1 MSVTRTDEPT
11 AGASVGPQSETVDLG
26 QLILAVARRWKA
38 ILLVTALAAL
48 GALLFAVTAEPRY
61 RGETQ
66 VILESRE
73 TGFTRPIAATADET
87 SRVIDEQ
94 AVTSQVQVIRSR
106 DVAREAVRR
115 LDLVGNPEF
124 DPTVRPM
131 NPITRVRMMLGLGG
145 AGREEAAVERVLRAY
160 YERLLVYVVPRSRV
174 ITIEF
179 RSADPELAARAA
191 NVIAEVYLETLEAA
205 KIETARSAS
214 TWLSQNID
222 RLREQVREAEARVE
236 AFRAGRGLLVG
247 ANNVTLTSQQLDNL
261 NAQLVAARTQQSDS
275 AARAALIRELIA
287 QGRAFDIP
295 DVVNND
301 LVRGLIAQRVSLRA
315 QIANESRTL
324 LPQHP
329 RLIALEAQLADL
341 DGQIRGAAE
350 RTVRGLE
357 GEARLAGERVTALEA
372 ALDRQMGVA
381 SQANENEVQLR
392 ALEREARAEREQ
404 LEVFLARYRDAVAR
418 DSDEA
423 TLPDARIVSRAAVP
437 DEPVFPRKGPILI
450 LATATA
456 LMLAIGTVL
465 LKALLFDGARARLP
479 EPAAR
484 PAPAAIARGA
494 VEPLADPDGDPPEG
508 GPAGRRRLLRD
519 RQPSEPGRAAI
530 GVDVPALVAR
540 MLRADVDERGRRV
553 LVCALGRDEDGAAV
567 GDPISAARLAEA
579 LARELPGS
587 LPVLVV
593 ALDAAPGTVP
603 TDAAGLADL
612 VAGEARFFE
621 AIAASPGAR
630 LHRIGPGEP
639 ALDPADP
646 EIADALEITLSAFDQ
661 TYEASLLVLAD
672 PLDPA
677 LLALVGERVDTAIL
691 AARTSPDDPDLVAV
705 YQALRAAGAPDVV
718 VALSGEDAAEGRA
731 SPSSGEAAA

>member
-1 MSVTRTDEPT
+1 MSVTRTDVPP
-11 AGASVGPQSETVDLG
+11 AGASVGPQSDTVDLG

-48 GALLFAVTAEPRY
+48 GALVFVVTAEPRY

-106 DVAREAVRR
+106 DVAREVVRR

-214 TWLSQNID
+214 TWLSQNIE

-236 AFRAGRGLLVG
+236 AFRTGRGLLVG

-275 AARAALIRELIA
+275 EARATLIRELIA

-295 DVVNND
+295 DVANND
-301 LVRGLIAQRVSLRA
+301 LVRGLVAQRVSLRA

-329 RLIALEAQLADL
+329 RLLALEAQLADL

-372 ALDRQMGVA
+372 ALARQMGVA

-404 LEVFLARYRDAVAR
+404 LEVFLARYRDAIAR

-423 TLPDARIVSRAAVP
+423 ALPDARIVSRAAVP

-450 LATATA
+450 LATVTT

-484 PAPAAIARGA
+484 PAAAAIARGE
-494 VEPLADPDGDPPEG
+494 VEPLVDPDGDPPAG
-508 GPAGRRRLLRD
+508 GPSGRRRLPRD
-519 RQPSEPGRAAI
+519 RQPTEPGRAAI

-540 MLRADVDERGRRV
+540 MMRADVHEGGRRV
-553 LVCALGRDEDGAAV
+553 LVGALGHDADGAGV
-567 GDPISAARLAEA
+567 GDPVSAARLAEA

-593 ALDAAPGTVP
+593 TLDAAPGTEP
-603 TDAAGLADL
+603 TGAPGLADL
-612 VAGEARFFE
+612 VAGQARFFE

-630 LHRIGPGEP
+630 VHRIGPGEP
-639 ALDPADP
+639 GLDPADP

-677 LLALVGERVDTAIL
+677 LLALVGERVDAAIL
-691 AARTSPDDPDLVAV
+691 AARTSPDDPDLVAI

-718 VALSGEDAAEGRA
+718 VALSGEEEAGDGATPAR
-731 SPSSGEAAA
+731 GEAAA